1 MVRILIIYFF
11 ILKAP
16 WQWESW
22 MTSWCFLKEHSLILL
37 VYQEGRS
44 IGKEATGI
52 ALKDTKHVTLT
63 QTSIP
68 EVCFKLLWD
77 DWKVDMYTEGNTGE
91 IMQVALV
98 VRNSPAGAG
107 RCGRRG
113 FDPWVGKIP
122 WRRARQP
129 TPVFLP
135 GKSHGQRSLVGSGS
149 RHCKGQTELNN

>member
-1 MVRILIIYFF
+1 MVRVLIIYFF

-22 MTSWCFLKEHSLILL
+22 MTSWCFLKEHSLTLL
-37 VYQEGRS
+37 VYQGGRS

-52 ALKDTKHVTLT
+52 VLKDAKHVTLT
-63 QTSIP
+63 QSSFP
-68 EVCFKLLWD
+68 EVCFKLLSD
-77 DWKVDMYTEGNTGE
+77 GWKVDVYTEGNKGE

-98 VRNSPAGAG
+98 VQNAPADAG
-107 RCGRRG
+107 RRRRWG

-122 WRRARQP
+122 WRRAWQP

-135 GKSHGQRSLVGSGS
+135 GESHGERSLAGYS
-149 RHCKGQTELNN
+149 L